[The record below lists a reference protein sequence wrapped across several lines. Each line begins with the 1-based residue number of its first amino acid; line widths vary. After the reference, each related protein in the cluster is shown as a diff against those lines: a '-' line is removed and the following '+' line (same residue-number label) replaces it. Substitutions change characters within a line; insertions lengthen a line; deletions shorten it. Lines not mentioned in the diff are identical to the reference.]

1 ARGHHH
7 WRHLQR
13 YLYGYRSRC
22 DERGLRIHHIGLCLR
37 RDASQRCTA
46 RVAQIRE
53 HERYAALHHHER
65 GALFIRSRQ
74 RKYSQCPRRLDPR
87 SAIGIVGLLASRQ
100 LAPAACRQFHGTL
113 FDHSDHGTHSLPDG
127 YESWDQPGALWHTD
141 RRQHGGGSLPS
152 TRGAQSV
159 RCLWHFPHRYYG
171 TYEGRHSLA
180 ADDVGVPGH
189 RHVLAM
195 VDAGAATIARH
206 DVEIPTPSMGS
217 GSCERGSALIYSK
230 GHSKGTP
237 RALQGPTS
245 PGTGVPGLV
254 NSAKVR
260 K

>member
-1 ARGHHH
+1 
-7 WRHLQR
+7 
-13 YLYGYRSRC
+13 
-22 DERGLRIHHIGLCLR
+22 
-37 RDASQRCTA
+37 
-46 RVAQIRE
+46 
-53 HERYAALHHHER
+53 
-65 GALFIRSRQ
+65 
-74 RKYSQCPRRLDPR
+74 
-87 SAIGIVGLLASRQ
+87 
-100 LAPAACRQFHGTL
+100 
-113 FDHSDHGTHSLPDG
+113 
-127 YESWDQPGALWHTD
+127 
-141 RRQHGGGSLPS
+141 HGGGSLPS

-260 K
+260 KARPGSVADRSARGWSCRPTGGCTSCRLPALPCLWRSHTSP